1 MGNRRTPEIRDVDR
15 DSISAVVATCSDR
28 GRFVVVGYG
37 RLGKC
42 LGFIRTLPS
51 HPHIAFVQR
60 NRLMSHSTLTTR
72 SSALRGIRRA
82 VLPQSGH
89 CTDTPTPALS

>member
-51 HPHIAFVQR
+51 HPHMAFAQR
-60 NRLMSHSTLTTR
+60 NRFTSHNTLTTR
-72 SSALRGIRRA
+72 SSGLRRIRR
-82 VLPQSGH
+82 VVVPQ
-89 CTDTPTPALS
+89 